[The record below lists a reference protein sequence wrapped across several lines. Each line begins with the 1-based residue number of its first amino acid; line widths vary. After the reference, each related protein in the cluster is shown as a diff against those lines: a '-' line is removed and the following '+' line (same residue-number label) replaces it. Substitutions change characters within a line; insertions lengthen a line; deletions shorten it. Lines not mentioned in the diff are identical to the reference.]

1 MLSSALKSA
10 PLRIEATVERLVKS
24 FLAHGV
30 VEFGQILDPVA
41 CERLLAQVRA
51 SRRFGP
57 ELFLDEAS
65 FDANPRYKGVNP
77 EPGRNLLEALGPASD
92 FVEEHEAIAG
102 VLANLLGERYV
113 VLDKKLVCGVPET
126 WLPEWLVRRIKGN
139 PVNNLGPY
147 VRPEYRDITYFYG
160 IDYHQ
165 DIIDWKDR
173 NSDFVTVYIYIHP
186 VTQAD
191 APLHVLLDSHLLG
204 ATVFPHALARDAATG
219 RWCYEDR
226 RGGAIECPERM
237 LVGGTGYAALWHSAI
252 LHGTQP
258 DKADRERLSLRYL
271 IARAPGAE
279 HAAIDQLNTTIKG
292 PLSLGETR
300 RDLDAKGAAR
310 LRQNTITGV
319 MDTAAE

>member
-1 MLSSALKSA
+1 MALSAVKPV
-10 PLRIEATVERLVKS
+10 PLRTEKTVDRLVHS

-30 VEFGQILDPVA
+30 VEFGEVLDPVA

-51 SRRFGP
+51 NRRFGP

-65 FDANPRYKGVNP
+65 FDADPRYKGVNP
-77 EPGRNLLEALGPASD
+77 EPGRNLLEALGSASD
-92 FVEEHEAIAG
+92 FVEEHETISG
-102 VLANLLGERYV
+102 VVAELLGDQYV

-126 WLPEWLVRRIKGN
+126 WLPDWLSRRIKGN

-173 NSDFVTVYIYIHP
+173 SADFVTLYIYIHP
-186 VTQAD
+186 VTRAD
-191 APLHVLLDSHLLG
+191 APLHVLLDSHQLG
-204 ATVFPHALARDAATG
+204 ATVFPHALTRDAATG
-219 RWCYEDR
+219 RWRYEDR
-226 RGGAIECPERM
+226 RGGAIDCPERM

-271 IARAPGAE
+271 IAKATDAA
-279 HAAIDQLNTTIKG
+279 HAGIDALNTSIRG

-300 RDLDAKGAAR
+300 RDLDANGAAR
-310 LRQNTITGV
+310 MRRNSIIGVTGSA
-319 MDTAAE
+319 TE